1 MQRFAADGIWRVLY
15 YEAHANGQ
23 HPLARKR
30 GEGGFEY
37 PLIYGGF
44 YQFSCDNLMAIV
56 RYVFVLH
63 EGAELAP

>member
-1 MQRFAADGIWRVLY
+1 MQRVAADGIWRVLY
-15 YEAHANGQ
+15 YKAYVKDQ

-30 GEGGFEY
+30 GEDGFEY
-37 PLIYGGF
+37 PQIYGVF
-44 YQFSCDNLMAIV
+44 YKFSCDNLMAIV

>member
-15 YEAHANGQ
+15 YKAHVKGQ

-30 GEGGFEY
+30 GEDGFEY

-44 YQFSCDNLMAIV
+44 DKFSCDNFMGIV

-63 EGAELAP
+63 EGTEQAP